1 MKKQIVVVGT
11 GGQGVLFVTRALVET
26 AFLSGYPVISSETH
40 GMAMRGGSVFPQVKI
55 GRYLSPAIEQGQ
67 ADLLLG
73 LTDQE
78 AGLYAYYLKPKG
90 KKIINSKEEG
100 KDRIDA
106 QGLAKKMGLSRSGNM
121 FFLGYVAKYSGLG
134 FSLEKYVEAII
145 QLSPPKFQDEN
156 ITAFKAGAGVLP
168 ISSKCSEKYPPSTK
182 GAAPKPLPG

>member
-1 MKKQIVVVGT
+1 MFAPKNIS
-11 GGQGVLFVTRALVET
+11 GGKADEKTNRHRWDRRARSLVCHPGLGGNG
-26 AFLSGYPVISSETH
+26 LSFRLPGYFFRNPRH
-40 GMAMRGGSVFPQVKI
+40 GHARGSVFSQVKI

-106 QGLAKKMGLSRSGNM
+106 QGLAKDMGFSRSGNM
-121 FFLGYVAKYSGLG
+121 FFLGYVAKHSGLG

-145 QLSPPKFQDEN
+145 QLSPPKFQEEN
-156 ITAFKAGAGVLP
+156 ISAFKAGADLTG
-168 ISSKCSEKYPPSTK
+168 
-182 GAAPKPLPG
+182 

>member
-1 MKKQIVVVGT
+1 MKKQIVIVGT

-40 GMAMRGGSVFPQVKI
+40 GMAMRGGSVLSQVKI

-78 AGLYAYYLKPKG
+78 AGLYAYTLKPKG
-90 KKIINSKEEG
+90 KKIVNSKEEG

-106 QGLAKKMGLSRSGNM
+106 QGRAREMGLARSGNM
-121 FFLGYVAKYSGLG
+121 VFLGYVAQKSGLG
-134 FSLEKYVEAII
+134 FSTEKYIEAITK
-145 QLSPPKFQDEN
+145 LSPPKFREEN
-156 ITAFKAGAGVLP
+156 IKAFKAGLAL
-168 ISSKCSEKYPPSTK
+168 
-182 GAAPKPLPG
+182 